1 MARAWWHPD
10 GAVWRLPQPG
20 DLRAWGQLSA
30 RAARWWAWRAE
41 PVGAERDESGWRW
54 IPDGAG
60 GRRAGGPER
69 DPAKRHESSGR
80 WMPDGAAG
88 RRRGRPERNRA
99 KRHEPSW
106 RIPDGA
112 AGGRV
117 RRSERIRRPERDESG
132 LAAAGIPRGLPDGRV
147 CGRRLSDGA
156 AGAAGVQSHAGRFRD
171 ADGGGTSA
179 AVWRGDSAEFWAEPL
194 RRPVFLR
201 RGARPLPR

>member
-1 MARAWWHPD
+1 MARAGWHPD

-20 DLRAWGQLSA
+20 ELRAWGQLSA

-41 PVGAERDESGWRW
+41 PIGAERDESSWRW
-54 IPDGAG
+54 I
-60 GRRAGGPER
+60 
-69 DPAKRHESSGR
+69 
-80 WMPDGAAG
+80 PDGAAG